1 MTGTGGSVPKKKHLV
16 LVGAGHAHLYGLAR
30 LEMLV
35 GKSEKLTVISTSPFW
50 YSGMGPG
57 LLSEQ
62 YRSDDAS
69 VDVRSMVEDR
79 GGRFIEGIVTAVK
92 ADDHYV
98 ETGSGE
104 KIPYDVM
111 SLNIGSEVSGIPV
124 DRAESPMFKVKPVS
138 LFLDMRDRILGL
150 GSGRE
155 IRIIIVGGGPSGC
168 ETAANAL
175 ALCRNHGLKCSVRL
189 LAGKGGLIQN
199 FPAEARSFMENWF
212 RKNGVSVQ
220 TGRLVSG
227 VEGNTVVFDDDS
239 REECDIVIAALGVHP
254 PKLIDHSGISADESG
269 AMRVD
274 RHLQSV
280 SHPGVFGGGDCI
292 RFEPYPLA
300 RVGVYAVRQGPVLF
314 DNILA
319 SLSGGQLREFK
330 PQKQFIQILNLGD
343 GNGLLVRG
351 KFVMSSRFAF
361 LFKKWLDLS
370 FMGQYKSAEDGRK

>member
-1 MTGTGGSVPKKKHLV
+1 MGDSVSEKKQLV
-16 LVGAGHAHLYGLAR
+16 LVGAGHAHLYSLAR

-35 GKSEKLTVISTSPFW
+35 RTTEKLTVISTSPFW

-62 YRSDDAS
+62 YKSDDAS

-79 GGRFIEGIVTAVK
+79 GGRFIEAMVTSIK
-92 ADDHYV
+92 PNDHYV
-98 ETGSGE
+98 ETSSGE
-104 KIPYDVM
+104 IIPYDVL

-124 DRAESPMFKVKPVS
+124 DTAEAPMFKVKPVS
-138 LFLDMRDRILGL
+138 LFLDMRNRILDF
-150 GSGRE
+150 GSERT
-155 IRIIIVGGGPSGC
+155 INIIVVGGGPSGC
-168 ETAANAL
+168 ETAANAV
-175 ALCRNHGLKCSVRL
+175 ALCLNHGLKYSIRL
-189 LAGKGGLIQN
+189 FSGKSGIIQN
-199 FPAEARSFMENWF
+199 FPAAARSFLEDWF

-227 VEGNTVVFDDDS
+227 VEGSTVVFDDNS

-254 PKLIDHSGISADESG
+254 PKLVDLSGISADENG
-269 AMRVD
+269 AMLVD
-274 RHLQSV
+274 HNLQSI

-314 DNILA
+314 ANILA

-361 LFKKWLDLS
+361 LFKKWLDLR
-370 FMGQYKSAEDGRK
+370 FMGQYKNAEDRRK